1 MSVIPSNTPK
11 EALTTKILDIRVQDG
26 QYVLYTKGPRGY
38 SMHVKIGMYCLGL
51 QSAKLVMWAQ
61 AEHIE
66 LEVPFDK
73 VFVITHIRKLRS
85 FYFQHTLPKL
95 VDDFMKGRLQVWN

>member
-1 MSVIPSNTPK
+1 MIPSNTPK
-11 EALTTKILDIRVQDG
+11 EALTTKLLDIRVQDG

-73 VFVITHIRKLRS
+73 VFVITHPQTIGQDS
-85 FYFQHTLPKL
+85 
-95 VDDFMKGRLQVWN
+95 